1 MIFFSLSNLAG
12 TPGISNQIFKPQM
25 NTAVTS
31 KDNKILSTEII
42 QIDDDDEEDKIESA
56 SITEYVEPIK
66 EHDVSKTTEILNK
79 INEFDLHSDL
89 FSSDD
94 SEDEE
99 LDEDATNDDKNDEQ
113 KDSPEEFKENLN
125 NESSSTSSHAHAS
138 DIETQKQDT
147 ETIVQKE
154 KDNLNTTTDN
164 VVKSVSA
171 KPDLNNE
178 IESEDVD
185 IPSLY
190 GSDEDFDDDTS
201 DKEVE
206 TTKSN
211 ANDKKVEQDNDFDHD
226 TSDNQVKK
234 ITDDKTFEQNL
245 FDKNWQKKSTEK
257 IARDKL
263 RTERNK
269 NRVCTCGYTKE
280 LKEKVEIKREGS
292 KKVYF
297 KKTVIFVNTTHFYY
311 FFFFKFQ
318 VIYSIN
324 VNRKRCFTE
333 FHTHERAQN
342 SKYVNISVY
351 IITISF

>member
-1 MIFFSLSNLAG
+1 
-12 TPGISNQIFKPQM
+12 M

-206 TTKSN
+206 KTKSN

-226 TSDNQVKK
+226 TSDNEMKK
-234 ITDDKTFEQNL
+234 ITDDKTIEQNL

-263 RTERNK
+263 RAERNK

-342 SKYVNISVY
+342 SKWSIFQC
-351 IITISF
+351 TL